1 MDSWMIVSVVSAQL
15 TPCYEFLRSYMRGY
29 TELFDEALDRRIWS
43 LADTRMQWLKRIA
56 ETRRKRPEE
65 VATELAETIEEHQVF
80 ENHTLPDV
88 QMRVPQLTLT
98 PEAYTQ
104 ELTALVD
111 ELDQVRIQ

>member
-1 MDSWMIVSVVSAQL
+1 
-15 TPCYEFLRSYMRGY
+15 MRGH

-65 VATELAETIEEHQVF
+65 VATELAKMIEEHQVF
-80 ENHTLPDV
+80 ENHTSSDVPMRELPASDSWSCKGLV
-88 QMRVPQLTLT
+88 TFETILFSQLTLT

-104 ELTALVD
+104 ELAALVD